1 VEMKQKM
8 RKTKALKEKEKVS
21 KGERKRRIENEN
33 KD

>member
-1 VEMKQKM
+1 MKQKM
-8 RKTKALKEKEKVS
+8 RKTKALKEKEKVC